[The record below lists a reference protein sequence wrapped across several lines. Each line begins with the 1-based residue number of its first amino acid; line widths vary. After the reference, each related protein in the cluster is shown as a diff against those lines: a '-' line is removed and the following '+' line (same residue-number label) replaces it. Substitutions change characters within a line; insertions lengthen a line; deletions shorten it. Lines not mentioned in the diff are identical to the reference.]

1 MTSRPVPPKLST
13 SPADRFPD
21 FPPREDMQNP
31 IHLHDQGHQAA
42 LRRHLGAPDTTIVLG
57 EVPVGR
63 NVSQRQGLRIPDLL
77 MAFGVDRAGIIDQR
91 GYSIDQWGK
100 PPDFVLEV
108 ASEGTGQYDIAEKRA
123 DYAAFGIPEY
133 WRFDPSGGQY
143 HGAPMA
149 GDRLVGGAYRS
160 IPIESSDDV
169 HFRGRSQTL
178 GLDLC
183 WEDGRLRWYDPV
195 ARRYLLTFDETD
207 DARLAAEEERDAE
220 RRIRLAAEEQVRD
233 LEAEIRRLRD

>member
-1 MTSRPVPPKLST
+1 MTSRPVPQKPST
-13 SPADRFPD
+13 GPAGRFPE
-21 FPPREDMQNP
+21 FPPRDDTQNP
-31 IHLHDQGHQAA
+31 IHLHDQSHKAA
-42 LRRHLGAPDTTIVLG
+42 RRRHLGASDTTIVLG

-77 MAFGVDRAGIIDQR
+77 VAFGVDRAGIIDQR
-91 GYSIDQWGK
+91 GYSIEQWGK

-108 ASEGTGQYDIAEKRA
+108 ASETTGRNDIADKHV

-143 HGAPMA
+143 HGAPLA
-149 GDRLVGGAYRS
+149 GDQLVGRAYRP
-160 IPIESSDDV
+160 IPIESSDDGR
-169 HFRGRSQTL
+169 FWGRSEAL

-183 WEDGRLRWYDPV
+183 WEEGRLRWYGPV

-207 DARLAAEEERDAE
+207 DARITAEEDQDEE
-220 RRIRLAAEEQVRD
+220 RRARLAAEEHARA
-233 LEAEIRRLRD
+233 LEAEIRRMRD